1 VSSLNP
7 RVCFVAEYSLLEGYE
22 DSLPEPI
29 RRRLTP
35 DLIRK
40 PGLNRSTIIRAEARP
55 RTDEGGR
62 RYCTGAAVT
71 STNPRLLLSLAASGV
86 FMAAKMSAAL
96 TQTGGY
102 LYRATSRMR
111 KRSALPS

>member
-1 VSSLNP
+1 MRPQRCENLRIFPFSRSCGPAPTCSGGLEEGADVSSLNP

-40 PGLNRSTIIRAEARP
+40 ARF
-55 RTDEGGR
+55 E
-62 RYCTGAAVT
+62 
-71 STNPRLLLSLAASGV
+71 
-86 FMAAKMSAAL
+86 
-96 TQTGGY
+96 
-102 LYRATSRMR
+102 
-111 KRSALPS
+111 